1 MALAKKMLA
10 FLLITALFR
19 VSLCA
24 VHKVGDS
31 AGWTTIG
38 NVDYK
43 KWASAKNFHVGDVI
57 SNDFIL
63 TQSVYIYTAFEY
75 NNQFHNVKQ
84 VSHRDFQSC
93 NATSSIAVYSSGS
106 DSMTLKRPGHYYF
119 LCGFP
124 GHCQAGQKVD
134 ILVTPASLR
143 SGGVSPSPAPYGS
156 SPQAAAS
163 PIIPHPPKSS
173 APSRSSFKLRS
184 TLVSFGALLVAG
196 FA

>member
-57 SNDFIL
+57 
-63 TQSVYIYTAFEY
+63 TFEY

>member
-1 MALAKKMLA
+1 MALVKKLLS
-10 FLLITALFR
+10 FLLMTALYR

-43 KWASAKNFHVGDVI
+43 KWVSTVNFHVGDI
-57 SNDFIL
+57 I
-63 TQSVYIYTAFEY
+63 TFEY

-84 VSHRDFQSC
+84 VTHQDFQSC
-93 NATSSIAVYSSGS
+93 NATSSMAVYTTGS
-106 DSMTLKRPGHYYF
+106 DSITLKGPGHYYF

-124 GHCQAGQKVD
+124 GHCQAGQKIAIV
-134 ILVTPASLR
+134 VTPAKSLR
-143 SGGVSPSPAPYGS
+143 STGDVSVSPSPAPYGS
-156 SPQAAAS
+156 SPSAAS
-163 PIIPHPPKSS
+163 SPIVPHPPKSS
-173 APSRSSFKLRS
+173 APSLSSFKLIRS
-184 TLVSFGALLVAG
+184 TLVSFGALLVSG